1 MKIEQAAIDT
11 AAKLLLD
18 RRFWNDCKMFASDA
32 AGKTELSGD
41 EKRNK
46 VKADLIIVFGDIG
59 SVFVHLGIELAVAWL
74 KSQQTPVA
82 NG

>member
-1 MKIEQAAIDT
+1 MEIKQAAINT

-18 RRFWNDCKMFASDA
+18 RRFWNDCKMFVRDA

-46 VKADLIIVFGDIG
+46 VKTDLIIVFGDIG
-59 SVFVHLGIELAVAWL
+59 SVFLHLGIELAVAWL
-74 KSQQTPVA
+74 KTQEQA
-82 NG
+82 